1 MKLSFKDFYKVYNE
15 SLNDWQNEWVHYSD
29 IPYLSINPKQTH
41 SDPAALYFFP
51 INFKPVSAYTSKP
64 YKFTAKLKENAKVL
78 DLSTVSREEAVRLM
92 DLAGVE
98 KIAEIEDLYPLLKRE
113 FYNDGSGRKR
123 VGAFNKFFRDAGY
136 DAIFD
141 DIDVIFGKTEKQLV
155 VLNQNALSD
164 VQFFYNKHPIYF
176 SMKKAIN
183 ELVEK
188 ISPFSDKV
196 EVSPIVNKK
205 EGYVRK
211 GNKDVP
217 SYVLGTTISFYKGEN
232 YFIVRAYNDY
242 YSKRNN
248 DISFSLMYSSPRLGS
263 GSGASYNY
271 AKNEWER
278 HSLDRIVKDAETV
291 LTGNDDRI

>member
-1 MKLSFKDFYKVYNE
+1 MKFKEFYKLYTE
-15 SLNDWQNEWVHYSD
+15 SLSDWPNEWVHYSD
-29 IPYLSINPKQTH
+29 IPYLSINPQQTH

-141 DIDVIFGKTEKQLV
+141 DIDVIYGRTEKQLV
-155 VLNQNALSD
+155 ILNQNALED
-164 VQFFYNKHPIYF
+164 VQFFYNKYPIYN
-176 SMKKAIN
+176 SMKKSIS

-188 ISPFSDKV
+188 ISEFSDSYSISDIKSKTDGWRRIDDKLV
-196 EVSPIVNKK
+196 PNKILSS
-205 EGYVRK
+205 E
-211 GNKDVP
+211 
-217 SYVLGTTISFYKGEN
+217 ISFKKGKN
-232 YFIVRAYNDY
+232 YFHIKAYSDSE
-242 YSKRNN
+242 SKRNN
-248 DISFSLMYSSPRLGS
+248 EISFSLMYSSPSLGY

-278 HSLDRIVKDAETV
+278 NSIHRIVDDAKKV
-291 LTGNDDRI
+291 LTGEDYRI

>member
-1 MKLSFKDFYKVYNE
+1 MKFKEFYKIYNE
-15 SLNDWQNEWVHYSD
+15 SLNDWPNEWVHYSD
-29 IPYLSINPKQTH
+29 IPYLSINPKQMH
-41 SDPAALYFFP
+41 SDPAGLYFFP
-51 INFKPVSAYTSKP
+51 INFKPVPAYTSKP

-78 DLSTVSREEAVRLM
+78 DLSNVSREEAVRLM
-92 DLAGVE
+92 DLAGIE
-98 KIAEIEDLYPLLKRE
+98 KIAEIEDLYPLIKWQ
-113 FYNDGSGRKR
+113 FYDDGTGRKKI
-123 VGAFNKFFRDAGY
+123 GAFNKFFRDAGY

-155 VLNQNALSD
+155 VLNQNALKD
-164 VQFFYNKHPIYF
+164 IQFFYNKHPIYD
-176 SMKKAIN
+176 SMKKCIN

-196 EVSPIVNKK
+196 EISPIINKK
-205 EGYVRK
+205 EGYITK
-211 GNKDVP
+211 GNKNVP
-217 SYVLGTTISFYKGEN
+217 SYVLTSTLSFYKGEN
-232 YFIVRAYNDY
+232 YFIIKAINDY

-248 DISFSLMYSSPRLGS
+248 EISFSLMYSFPSLGT

-278 HSLDRIVKDAETV
+278 NSINRIVKDAQTV